1 MGINVFS
8 ILYVYLVWKAIDR
21 IGDVSAVR
29 ERMEAEDPCARA
41 YLCNCICIF
50 VFVFVYLYIDM

>member
-41 YLCNCICIF
+41 
-50 VFVFVYLYIDM
+50 